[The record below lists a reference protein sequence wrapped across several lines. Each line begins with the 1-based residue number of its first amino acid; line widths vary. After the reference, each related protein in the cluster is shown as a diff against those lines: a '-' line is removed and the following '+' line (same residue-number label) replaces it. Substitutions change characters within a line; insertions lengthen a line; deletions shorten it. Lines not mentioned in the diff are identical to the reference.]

1 MSLAYLNG
9 SYLPLTEAHVS
20 VMDRGFLFGD
30 GVYEVVPVYGR
41 RAFRLHEHLRR
52 LDQSLAAIRLAN
64 PHVAAEWE
72 EIVTQL
78 VGASEHND
86 QQIYIQ
92 VTRGIA
98 ATRNHVLPDN
108 PVPTVFA
115 MSDALLP
122 PAPELLRDGVRAV
135 SAADLRWLRCDI
147 KTTSLLANCLLRQL
161 SADAGCFETVL
172 FRDGMLS
179 EGSASNI
186 FIVKAGTLL
195 APPKSQ
201 LMLPGITYDVMFEI
215 AAAHG
220 LPHETRAIA
229 ETEVRTAD
237 EVLLTS
243 STREV
248 MPIVMLDG
256 APVGNGR
263 PGPMTEKLATLYQSF
278 KQAVMYGKP

>member
-9 SYLPLTEAHVS
+9 TYLPLAEAHVS
-20 VMDRGFLFGD
+20 AMDRGFLFGD

-41 RAFRLHEHLRR
+41 TPFRLHEHLRR
-52 LDQSLAAIRLAN
+52 LNQSLTSIRLGN
-64 PHVAAEWE
+64 PHAVAEWE
-72 EIVTQL
+72 SIVAQL
-78 VGASEHND
+78 IATSEHSD

-98 ATRNHVLPDN
+98 ATRNHVLPEN

-122 PAPELLRDGVRAV
+122 PAPELLREGVSAV
-135 SAADLRWLRCDI
+135 SADDLRWLRCDI

-195 APPKSQ
+195 APPKNQ
-201 LMLPGITYDVMFEI
+201 FMLPGITYDIMFEI
-215 AAAHG
+215 ADAND
-220 LPHETRAIA
+220 LPYEVRPIA
-229 ETEVRTAD
+229 EFEVRMAD

-263 PGPMTEKLATLYQSF
+263 PGPLTEKLATLYQSF
-278 KQAVMYGKP
+278 KQTVMYGKP